1 MSSLS
6 RSIVLAT
13 VAAATLGMTA
23 LPAAAQSYGYVPGYG
38 GQTYSNGSYGSQ
50 NYYGSSQDNYRRDDN
65 DGYRCDQYRD
75 GRTGAGALIGGGAG
89 AVVGSQLAARGRRTE
104 GSILGGVLGAVV
116 GGAVGRSSTDRCY
129 DQGSYSYDR
138 SGYGYSQPSY
148 SGSNVYYDQNG
159 YGPYASDRR
168 YDDRRHDRRYERYD
182 RRDRLQISP
191 DGRYVYDPRYGW
203 VPR

>member
-13 VAAATLGMTA
+13 VAAATLGVSA
-23 LPAAAQSYGYVPGYG
+23 LPASAQSYGYVPGYG

-50 NYYGSSQDNYRRDDN
+50 SYYGDNDRRD

-129 DQGSYSYDR
+129 DQGSYSYGRQD
-138 SGYGYSQPSY
+138 YGYSQPYGSY
-148 SGSNVYYDQNG
+148 GGSNVYYDQNG
-159 YGPYASDRR
+159 YGPYANDRR
-168 YDDRRHDRRYERYD
+168 YDDRRDDRRYDRYD
-182 RRDRLQISP
+182 RRDRMQISP

-203 VPR
+203 IPR

>member
-13 VAAATLGMTA
+13 VAAATVGVTA
-23 LPAAAQSYGYVPGYG
+23 LPASAQSYGYVPGYG
-38 GQTYSNGSYGSQ
+38 GQTYSNSYSYGSQ
-50 NYYGSSQDNYRRDDN
+50 GYRDDYRRDDR
-65 DGYRCDQYRD
+65 YRCDTERE

-89 AVVGSQLAARGRRTE
+89 AVIGSQLAARGRRTE

-116 GGAVGRSSTDRCY
+116 GGSVGRGSSDRCY
-129 DQGSYSYDR
+129 DQGSYSYGR
-138 SGYGYSQPSY
+138 SDYGYSQPYSY
-148 SGSNVYYDQNG
+148 GGSSVYYDQNG
-159 YGPYASDRR
+159 YGPYANDRR
-168 YDDRRHDRRYERYD
+168 YDDRRDERRYDRYD

-191 DGRYVYDPRYGW
+191 DGRYVYDPNYGW